1 MDDTT
6 VGMEVDPDLAAAMGF
21 SSFGP
26 SKGSGKPVRAEA
38 VKEAGTGTNRVQLGP
53 RKRQAKGDR
62 GITKSPK
69 PDRFTNMTAGAN
81 MSEHGPRKRRAD
93 HDDMDPVKRGAT
105 DTSDVPTGSKDAETV
120 TAQPDMVS
128 ATPPQSQDEPCQS
141 EENNA
146 MQSSIPAEKSKKS
159 KETVPTGLAAFLA
172 RGKELPEKPSTG
184 PSNFTP
190 DSAGANVPVAS
201 LPETSDTQSGSNFVE
216 PDLQALR
223 NGIRDENGDIAYFLP
238 SFIEDPWMRLERKAS

>member
-1 MDDTT
+1 
-6 VGMEVDPDLAAAMGF
+6 MEVDPDLAAAMGF

-62 GITKSPK
+62 
-69 PDRFTNMTAGAN
+69 
-81 MSEHGPRKRRAD
+81 
-93 HDDMDPVKRGAT
+93 
-105 DTSDVPTGSKDAETV
+105 
-120 TAQPDMVS
+120 
-128 ATPPQSQDEPCQS
+128 DEPCQS